1 MQVMFVVVLL
11 FRQGYI
17 VTNDH
22 FALNSTTVHD
32 CFQMKGICKNSECTK
47 RDVESFVYF
56 TIILFII
63 RYLLYSIV
71 KHVL

>member
-11 FRQGYI
+11 YRQGYI
-17 VTNDH
+17 VTTDH
-22 FALNSTTVHD
+22 FALNSTTIHD

>member
-1 MQVMFVVVLL
+1 MQVMLDVVLL
-11 FRQGYI
+11 FRQGYV

-47 RDVESFVYF
+47 RDIESFVCF
-56 TIILFII
+56 MIILF
-63 RYLLYSIV
+63 YD
-71 KHVL
+71 

>member
-1 MQVMFVVVLL
+1 MQVMLDVVLL
-11 FRQGYI
+11 YRQGYI